1 MQLPQPTAPRLAQR
15 GIIPLHHCGVWQKLN
30 RHLKTKK
37 RCRGNGCTAVARV
50 ARKKAPIDILP
61 DPAKTINLWEL
72 TISICAFKLGKSSI
86 KFRTGAAMSHQE
98 LTIQEREMAQEVI
111 AAMNVTCEEY
121 GFDRNKFA
129 ADVLSRVKV
138 LMKSELSDEK
148 IPTSSQFE
156 EQSASTAGQ
165 IIRNLGVLLNEQF
178 MEYLTEQTSGE

>member
-1 MQLPQPTAPRLAQR
+1 
-15 GIIPLHHCGVWQKLN
+15 
-30 RHLKTKK
+30 
-37 RCRGNGCTAVARV
+37 
-50 ARKKAPIDILP
+50 
-61 DPAKTINLWEL
+61 
-72 TISICAFKLGKSSI
+72 
-86 KFRTGAAMSHQE
+86 MSHQE